1 MKQKFYAVRRG
12 RQTGI
17 YLDWDSCKEQVE
29 GFAGA
34 QYKSFS
40 TREEA
45 AQYLAGQDPKT
56 ASPVKKG
63 SGQSSSSEPIPPG
76 HVVIYSDGACS
87 GNPGR
92 GGYGTVVLYGDQ
104 RRELSA
110 GFRRTT
116 NNRMEIWGCIAG
128 LDAIEERSDITLYSD
143 SRYVVNAISK
153 GWAETWRSRGWN
165 RKVEGELVP
174 ALNADLWARMLDLC
188 EWHRVTFR
196 WVRGHDGN
204 VENER
209 CDELARAAAA
219 SDNLQPD
226 LFYERGTQSSRS

>member
-1 MKQKFYAVRRG
+1 MKQKYYAVRKG
-12 RQTGI
+12 RQAGI
-17 YLDWDSCKEQVE
+17 YQDWDSCKAQVD

-40 TREEA
+40 TREAA
-45 AQYLAGQDPKT
+45 AQYLAGQDSAVSASGPKPPREGT
-56 ASPVKKG
+56 THEPV
-63 SGQSSSSEPIPPG
+63 PAG
-76 HVVIYSDGACS
+76 HFVIYADGACS

-92 GGYGTVVLYGDQ
+92 GGYGTVVLSGDQ
-104 RRELSA
+104 RKELSA

-116 NNRMEIWGCIAG
+116 NNRMEILGCIAG
-128 LDAIEERSDITLYSD
+128 LDAIEERSDITIYSD
-143 SRYVVNAISK
+143 SKYVVDAVTK

-188 EWHRVTFR
+188 EWHRVKFR

-204 VENER
+204 IENER

-219 SDNLQPD
+219 SENLEVD
-226 LFYERGTQSSRS
+226 SCYENGS

>member
-1 MKQKFYAVRRG
+1 MKQKYYAVRKG
-12 RQTGI
+12 RQSGI
-17 YLDWDSCKEQVE
+17 YQDWDTCKAQVD

-40 TREEA
+40 TREDA
-45 AQYLAGQDPKT
+45 ARYLAGEDSAGRSSGPK
-56 ASPVKKG
+56 PPR
-63 SGQSSSSEPIPPG
+63 GQSTHEPVPAG
-76 HVVIYSDGACS
+76 HVVIYADGACS

-92 GGYGTVVLYGDQ
+92 GGYGTVVLSGDQ

-110 GFRRTT
+110 GFRKTT
-116 NNRMEIWGCIAG
+116 NNRMEILGCIAG
-128 LDAIEERSDITLYSD
+128 LDAIEERSDITIYSD
-143 SRYVVNAISK
+143 SKYVVDAVTK

-174 ALNADLWARMLDLC
+174 ASNADLWARMLDLC
-188 EWHRVTFR
+188 EWHRVAFR

-204 VENER
+204 IENER

-219 SDNLQPD
+219 SDNLEID
-226 LFYERGTQSSRS
+226 AFYEKGS

>member
-1 MKQKFYAVRRG
+1 MKQKYYAVRKG
-12 RQTGI
+12 RQAGI
-17 YLDWDSCKEQVE
+17 YQDWESCKAQVD

-40 TREEA
+40 TREDA
-45 AQYLAGQDPKT
+45 AQYLAGQT
-56 ASPVKKG
+56 SASSAPGK
-63 SGQSSSSEPIPPG
+63 SAPRERSLPEPIPAG
-76 HVVIYSDGACS
+76 QIVIYADGACS
-87 GNPGR
+87 GNPGK

-116 NNRMEIWGCIAG
+116 NNRMEILGCIAG

-143 SRYVVNAISK
+143 SRYVVDAVTK

-174 ALNADLWARMLDLC
+174 ALNSDLWARMLDLC
-188 EWHRVTFR
+188 EWHRVNFR

-204 VENER
+204 IENER

-219 SDNLQPD
+219 SENLEVD
-226 LFYERGTQSSRS
+226 KGYEKDS

>member
-1 MKQKFYAVRRG
+1 MKQKYYAVRKG
-12 RQTGI
+12 RQAGI
-17 YLDWDSCKEQVE
+17 YSDWDSCKSQVE

-40 TREEA
+40 TREDA
-45 AQYLAGQDPKT
+45 AQYLAGQNSAAADAGKKT
-56 ASPVKKG
+56 PRESSPP
-63 SGQSSSSEPIPPG
+63 EPIPAG
-76 HVVIYSDGACS
+76 HVVIYADGACS

-116 NNRMEIWGCIAG
+116 NNRMEILGCIAG
-128 LDAIEERSDITLYSD
+128 LDAIEERSDIMIFSD
-143 SRYVVNAISK
+143 SKYVVDAVTK

-165 RKVEGELVP
+165 RKVDGELIP
-174 ALNADLWARMLDLC
+174 ASNADLWARMLDLC
-188 EWHRVTFR
+188 EWHRVKFR

-219 SDNLQPD
+219 SENLGLD
-226 LFYERGTQSSRS
+226 TGYEKISN